1 MGVDDQLARRIAVV
15 KGAVLGPTGR
25 AHVRQRPDPAAEYL
39 GFAVLVD
46 HERQQAVDIVTG
58 QLRHQFGNDPR
69 LRLYAGQFGLDL
81 VTDICC
87 LGGQHV
93 FIVGGE
99 PGGDELTD
107 SINRQN
113 DDQGHEPHEGCGV
126 ASLHCLER
134 GHFFVIPEPWERDYL
149 TEVSADADVS

>member
-1 MGVDDQLARRIAVV
+1 MSVDDQLARRIAMV
-15 KGAVLGPTGR
+15 KGAVLGTTGR

-39 GFAVLVD
+39 GLTVLVD

-58 QLRHQFGNDPR
+58 KLRHQFSNHPR
-69 LRLYAGQFGLDL
+69 LRLYTGQLGLDL
-81 VTDICC
+81 VTDVCR

-93 FIVGGE
+93 FIVGGK
-99 PGGDELTD
+99 PGGDKLTD

-126 ASLHCLER
+126 ASLHCL
-134 GHFFVIPEPWERDYL
+134 
-149 TEVSADADVS
+149 